1 MEVTSRQIMDATGI
15 QNIKTLSRWH
25 QKGLIPPPT
34 MGVHPDGNGRMA
46 YWPGWVLEHCK
57 VIKQLTDEGR
67 TVNEIHALF
76 GSNFEAIGSRYRK
89 YNFAGAM
96 KASELAAE
104 RREIAREI
112 DSTITSRFAQIRRGL
127 EATSFPSVAF
137 DIVGQALDIIEQGQ
151 NPILIVSPERT
162 LAVPDFLLSLQ
173 LSNHYEDQTA
183 LLVVPLFPILAR
195 FGLIRTTRKK
205 PRVKPSTTV
214 VSHGKKKQLDQVRVK
229 PNWEYE
235 ILPEADS

>member
-96 KASELAAE
+96 KVSELAAE

-112 DSTITSRFAQIRRGL
+112 DSTITSHLAQIRRGL

-162 LAVPDFLLSLQ
+162 VTVPDFLLSLQ

-195 FGLIRTTRKK
+195 FGLIRAKRKK

-214 VSHGKKKQLDQVRVK
+214 VRHGKKKQLDQVRVK